1 MHDSRWVSALDAPR
15 QEGTPMSQTPAAAS
29 AVPPLSVSPQPGD
42 PQHQAQGPSFTI
54 ADGFFCLF
62 MVFMFGTVCW
72 LGLFTRGEALKTE
85 SAKQNGEAWVAW
97 LKAASEDRF
106 KPGYQYSACA
116 GQGPAEPGPGI
127 QVVPSASADAASA
140 ATASS
145 PPPAPAAKSTWGGCL
160 EEMMAKTEL
169 GKLSNPF
176 LGGLPKLVT
185 ECTAADRSL
194 VGAIDLDK
202 IMSTPAGS
210 AVPTVKS
217 DLVKDDSISEKIKIV
232 VTVCDKG
239 AYPIKINEI
248 EF

>member
-1 MHDSRWVSALDAPR
+1 
-15 QEGTPMSQTPAAAS
+15 MSQVPAAAS
-29 AVPPLSVSPQPGD
+29 AAPPLAGSPQPGD

-62 MVFMFGTVCW
+62 MVFMFGAVCW

-116 GQGPAEPGPGI
+116 GQSPGETGPSVQA
-127 QVVPSASADAASA
+127 QLPSASADAASA

-145 PPPAPAAKSTWGGCL
+145 PPPAPAAKATWGGCL
-160 EEMMAKTEL
+160 EELMAKSEL
-169 GKLSNPF
+169 KNLRNPF
-176 LGGLPKLVT
+176 IGGVPKFVS
-185 ECTAADRSL
+185 ECSPADRSL

-202 IMSTPAGS
+202 IIPTPVGS
-210 AVPTVKS
+210 AVATVKS
-217 DLVKDDSISEKIKIV
+217 DLVNGDLISEKIKIV
-232 VTVCDKG
+232 VTVCDRS
-239 AYPIKINEI
+239 ADSIKIDEI
-248 EF
+248 DF

>member
-1 MHDSRWVSALDAPR
+1 
-15 QEGTPMSQTPAAAS
+15 MSQAPAAAS
-29 AVPPLSVSPQPGD
+29 AAPPLAGSPQPGD

-62 MVFMFGTVCW
+62 MVFMFGAVCW

-116 GQGPAEPGPGI
+116 GQSPDEAGPGA
-127 QVVPSASADAASA
+127 QALVPSASADAASA

-145 PPPAPAAKSTWGGCL
+145 PPPAPAAKATWGGCL
-160 EEMMAKTEL
+160 EELMAKSEL
-169 GKLSNPF
+169 KNLRNPF
-176 LGGLPKLVT
+176 IGGVPKFVS
-185 ECTAADRSL
+185 ECSPADRSV

-202 IMSTPAGS
+202 IIPTPVGS
-210 AVPTVKS
+210 AVATVKS
-217 DLVKDDSISEKIKIV
+217 DLVNGDLISEKIKIV
-232 VTVCDKG
+232 VTVCDRS
-239 AYPIKINEI
+239 AHSIKIDEI
-248 EF
+248 DF

>member
-1 MHDSRWVSALDAPR
+1 
-15 QEGTPMSQTPAAAS
+15 MSQVPAAAS
-29 AVPPLSVSPQPGD
+29 AAPPLAGSPQPGD

-62 MVFMFGTVCW
+62 MVFMFGAVCW

-116 GQGPAEPGPGI
+116 GQSPDEAGPGT
-127 QVVPSASADAASA
+127 QVLVPSASADAASA

-145 PPPAPAAKSTWGGCL
+145 PPPVPAAKATWGGCL
-160 EEMMAKTEL
+160 EEIMAKSEL
-169 GKLSNPF
+169 KNLRNPF
-176 LGGLPKLVT
+176 IGGVPKFVT
-185 ECTAADRSL
+185 ECSPADRSV

-202 IMSTPAGS
+202 IIATPVGS

-217 DLVKDDSISEKIKIV
+217 DLIKGDSISEKIKIV
-232 VTVCDKG
+232 VTVCDRS
-239 AYPIKINEI
+239 ADSIKIAEI
-248 EF
+248 DF

>member
-1 MHDSRWVSALDAPR
+1 
-15 QEGTPMSQTPAAAS
+15 MSQVPAAAS
-29 AVPPLSVSPQPGD
+29 AAPPLAGSPQPGD

-62 MVFMFGTVCW
+62 MVLMFGAVCW

-116 GQGPAEPGPGI
+116 GQRPDEAGPSVQA
-127 QVVPSASADAASA
+127 QLPSASADAASA

-145 PPPAPAAKSTWGGCL
+145 PPPAPAAKATWGGCL
-160 EEMMAKTEL
+160 EELMAKSEL
-169 GKLSNPF
+169 KNLRNPF
-176 LGGLPKLVT
+176 IGGVPKFVT
-185 ECTAADRSL
+185 ECSPADRSV

-202 IMSTPAGS
+202 IIATPVGS
-210 AVPTVKS
+210 AVAAVKS
-217 DLVKDDSISEKIKIV
+217 DLVNGDSISEKIKVV
-232 VTVCDKG
+232 VTVCDRS
-239 AYPIKINEI
+239 AYPIKIGEI
-248 EF
+248 DF

>member
-1 MHDSRWVSALDAPR
+1 
-15 QEGTPMSQTPAAAS
+15 MSQAPAAAS
-29 AVPPLSVSPQPGD
+29 AAPPLAGSPQPGD

-62 MVFMFGTVCW
+62 MVFMFGAVCW

-116 GQGPAEPGPGI
+116 GQSPGETGPSVQA
-127 QVVPSASADAASA
+127 QLPSASADAASA

-145 PPPAPAAKSTWGGCL
+145 PPPAPAAKATWGGCL
-160 EEMMAKTEL
+160 EELMAKSEL
-169 GKLSNPF
+169 KNLRNPF
-176 LGGLPKLVT
+176 IGGVPKFVS
-185 ECTAADRSL
+185 ECSPADRSL

-202 IMSTPAGS
+202 IIPTPVGS
-210 AVPTVKS
+210 AVATVKS
-217 DLVKDDSISEKIKIV
+217 DLVNGDLISEKIKIV
-232 VTVCDKG
+232 VTVCDRS
-239 AYPIKINEI
+239 ADSIKIDEI
-248 EF
+248 DF

>member
-1 MHDSRWVSALDAPR
+1 
-15 QEGTPMSQTPAAAS
+15 MSQAPAAAS
-29 AVPPLSVSPQPGD
+29 AVPPLSGSPQPGG
-42 PQHQAQGPSFTI
+42 PQQQAQGPSFTI

-62 MVFMFGTVCW
+62 MVLMFGAVCW

-116 GQGPAEPGPGI
+116 GQSPDEAGPGT
-127 QVVPSASADAASA
+127 QALVPSASADAASA

-145 PPPAPAAKSTWGGCL
+145 PPPVPTAKATWGGCL
-160 EEMMAKTEL
+160 EELMAKSEL
-169 GKLSNPF
+169 KNLRNPF
-176 LGGLPKLVT
+176 VGGVPKFVT
-185 ECTAADRSL
+185 ECTPADRGL

-202 IMSTPAGS
+202 IIPTPVGS

-217 DLVKDDSISEKIKIV
+217 DLVKGDFISEKIKIS

-239 AYPIKINEI
+239 AYPIKIDEI
-248 EF
+248 DF

>member
-1 MHDSRWVSALDAPR
+1 
-15 QEGTPMSQTPAAAS
+15 MSQAPAAAS
-29 AVPPLSVSPQPGD
+29 AAPPLAGSPQPGD

-62 MVFMFGTVCW
+62 MVFMFGAVCW

-116 GQGPAEPGPGI
+116 GQSPGETGPSVQA
-127 QVVPSASADAASA
+127 QLPSASADAASA

-145 PPPAPAAKSTWGGCL
+145 PPPAPAAKATWGGCL
-160 EEMMAKTEL
+160 EELMAKSEL
-169 GKLSNPF
+169 KNLRNPF
-176 LGGLPKLVT
+176 IGGVPKFVS
-185 ECTAADRSL
+185 ECSPADRSV

-202 IMSTPAGS
+202 IIPTPVGS
-210 AVPTVKS
+210 AVATVKS
-217 DLVKDDSISEKIKIV
+217 DLVNGDLISEKIKIV
-232 VTVCDKG
+232 VTVCDRS
-239 AYPIKINEI
+239 ADSIKIDEI
-248 EF
+248 DF

>member
-1 MHDSRWVSALDAPR
+1 
-15 QEGTPMSQTPAAAS
+15 MSQVPAAAS
-29 AVPPLSVSPQPGD
+29 AAPPLAGPPQPGD

-62 MVFMFGTVCW
+62 MVFMFGAVCW

-85 SAKQNGEAWVAW
+85 SAKHNGEAWVAW

-116 GQGPAEPGPGI
+116 GQRPDEAGPSVQA
-127 QVVPSASADAASA
+127 QLPSASADAASA

-145 PPPAPAAKSTWGGCL
+145 PPPAPVAKATWGGCL
-160 EEMMAKTEL
+160 EELMTKTEL
-169 GKLSNPF
+169 KNLRNPF
-176 LGGLPKLVT
+176 IGGVPKFVT
-185 ECTAADRSL
+185 ECSPADRSV
-194 VGAIDLDK
+194 VGAIDLEK
-202 IMSTPAGS
+202 IIPTPVGS

-217 DLVKDDSISEKIKIV
+217 DLVKGDSISEKIKIA

-239 AYPIKINEI
+239 AYPIKIDEI
-248 EF
+248 DF